1 MDDEDET
8 TVENLTND
16 ELFSIVYAVVELAR
30 VSAASDSDILRDIRD
45 ELAGYGLLKDE
56 VNDDGK

>member
-1 MDDEDET
+1 MDDDYEDALER
-8 TVENLTND
+8 LTND
-16 ELFSIVYAVVELAR
+16 ELFSIVHAVVELAQ

-56 VNDDGK
+56 VDGDGQ